1 MIRMILIFLIVYAL
15 FHTGIHTFRNMSD
28 SDKWS
33 LTKTVVYSIICAS
46 LTVLTLTTFVILF

>member
-15 FHTGIHTFRNMSD
+15 FHIGIQTFRNMSD